1 MANFLQITVVAGG
14 CAIAAG
20 APFIVEACEKV
31 NGPYAPCE
39 DTQEAA
45 KFFSAVGSTATG
57 LAVEDGTWI
66 VENNV
71 TGDKYVLYPGESV
84 KIGLDDKRV

>member
-1 MANFLQITVVAGG
+1 MSNILKITVVAGG

-20 APFIVEACEKV
+20 VPLIVEACEKV
-31 NGPYAPCE
+31 NGPNASCE
-39 DTQEAA
+39 DTQETA
-45 KFFSAVGSTATG
+45 KFFSAVGNTATG

-84 KIGLDDKRV
+84 KIVLADKRV